1 MVDTVSAEERRKELL
16 EESRK
21 YTYPEDTASIKLRY
35 KDTALVLFK
44 VRRDKSRWKFSSAF
58 TAHREMTC

>member
-1 MVDTVSAEERRKELL
+1 MSAEERRKELL

-44 VRRDKSRWKFSSAF
+44 VRREIAQWKFSLAF
-58 TAHREMTC
+58 TFHREKIC